1 MEGSRDG
8 VSCRISGID
17 EEPPLGMFDKKA
29 KDRQGPH
36 PLGIAED
43 VDLPLKGRSPLFP
56 ALLGAFQ
63 LRRAC
68 LNGCDVDHQSLQKT
82 NNRSL
87 L

>member
-1 MEGSRDG
+1 
-8 VSCRISGID
+8 
-17 EEPPLGMFDKKA
+17 MFDEKA
-29 KDRQGPH
+29 KDRQGPTH
-36 PLGIAED
+36 SVSRKMSIF
-43 VDLPLKGRSPLFP
+43 RSNADRP
-56 ALLGAFQ
+56 LLGSFQ